1 MVGSMVLLMEVSTGS
16 LIGTASNNPPM
27 PSTSTCAKGAFLHH
41 QLVPNTR
48 TSRTSS
54 SASSSATARIASNQL
69 HRCKQYTCTVMT
81 TRFGKTS
88 ASGKAATCTSSR
100 RSALQ
105 SKDTRPTCTDNESDE
120 GVGGEDTIRVRIW
133 RALADGEELSL
144 SKLSNAV
151 GERRRGELRSHL
163 AHVERQ
169 AKTLRNKSDEWRIR
183 RGLPPASKGV
193 TSKRVRLKIRK
204 GTKNEMFVRLV

>member
-1 MVGSMVLLMEVSTGS
+1 MVGSMVLLMEVSAGS
-16 LIGTASNNPPM
+16 LIGSTSSNPPI
-27 PSTSTCAKGAFLHH
+27 PSTSTCATGAFLHH
-41 QLVPNTR
+41 HLVPITR
-48 TSRTSS
+48 R
-54 SASSSATARIASNQL
+54 ASSSATARIASKQL
-69 HRCKQYTCTVMT
+69 RRCRQCTVIT

-88 ASGKAATCTSSR
+88 ATGTVRPANR

-105 SKDTRPTCTDNESDE
+105 PKDTTDDENDE
-120 GVGGEDTIRVRIW
+120 GVGAEDTIRVRIW
-133 RALADGEELSL
+133 RALADGKEFSL

-169 AKTLRNKSDEWRIR
+169 AKTLRNKSDEWRLR
-183 RGLPPASKGV
+183 RGLPPASKGA

-204 GTKNEMFVRLV
+204 GAKNEMFVRLV